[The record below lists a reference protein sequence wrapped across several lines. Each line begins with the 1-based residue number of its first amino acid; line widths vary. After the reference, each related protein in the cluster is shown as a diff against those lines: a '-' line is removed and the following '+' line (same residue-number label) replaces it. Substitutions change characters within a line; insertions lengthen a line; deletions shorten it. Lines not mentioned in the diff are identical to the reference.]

1 MGTNTAFAFNSVFAD
16 VIGKA
21 MEAPDHS
28 TSRKGKTKLSIQQH
42 FEIFD
47 RDNPMIYELLV
58 AGAYDAVTEG
68 HKRFGIGYIWERI
81 RWKLPIETYGS
92 DFKLNNN
99 FRSRYVRKIEA
110 NEPGLVG
117 FFRKRSLRSF

>member
-1 MGTNTAFAFNSVFAD
+1 MLFNTVFAD
-16 VIGKA
+16 VIA
-21 MEAPDHS
+21 ASMDAPDHS

-58 AGAYDAVTEG
+58 AGACDAVGEG
-68 HKRFGIGYIWERI
+68 HKAFGIGYIWERI
-81 RWKLPIETYGS
+81 RWKLPIDTYGE

-99 FRSRYVRKIEA
+99 FRSRYVRKIEQ
-110 NEPGLVG
+110 NEPGLKG
-117 FFRKRSLRSF
+117 FFRTRSLRSL